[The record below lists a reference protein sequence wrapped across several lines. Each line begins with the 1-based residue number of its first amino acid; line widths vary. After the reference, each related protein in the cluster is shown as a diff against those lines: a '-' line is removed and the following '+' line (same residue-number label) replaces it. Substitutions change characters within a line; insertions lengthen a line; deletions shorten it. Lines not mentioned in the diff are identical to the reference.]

1 MVETSLHWRI
11 EISLH
16 WRTVA
21 YTGVATNVQAPRAL
35 AEFLVLLNLSEIEF
49 DHVNVVFDLIVIKL
63 SVGSL
68 LN

>member
-16 WRTVA
+16 WRAVA
-21 YTGVATNVQAPRAL
+21 NTSVATNVQAPRAL
-35 AEFLVLLNLSEIEF
+35 AEFLVLLYLSEIEF